1 VAKTDAETT
10 TAPSP
15 KAGETSG
22 SEATVASVDLPP
34 LVRPED
40 ADSDGIPD
48 DQDSCPKVAEDVDGF
63 EDFNG
68 CPEAD
73 DDGDGLADAVDR
85 CRQEAETLNSWED
98 DDGCPDVV
106 PESLAK
112 VAGTIQGIVFDS
124 GQATLRLESGPV
136 LANVAAVLRQ
146 PENSSVLI
154 VVEGHTDSR
163 GTREANLK
171 LSQRRAE
178 TVVQWLANNGI
189 AKSRLS
195 AVGHGPD
202 RPVAANDTEAGRQ
215 KNRRITFVL
224 KRAAAAP

>member
-1 VAKTDAETT
+1 M
-10 TAPSP
+10 
-15 KAGETSG
+15 
-22 SEATVASVDLPP
+22 
-34 LVRPED
+34 
-40 ADSDGIPD
+40 SDD
-48 DQDSCPKVAEDVDGF
+48 EDSCPKVVEDVDGF
-63 EDFNG
+63 EDFDG
-68 CPEAD
+68 CPEPD
-73 DDGDGLADAVDR
+73 DDGDGLPDAADR

-112 VAGTIQGIVFDS
+112 VAGTMQGIVFES

-136 LANVAAVLRQ
+136 LAGAAAVLRL
-146 PENSSVLI
+146 PENLSVLI
-154 VVEGHTDSR
+154 VVEGHTDAR

-189 AKSRLS
+189 TKDRIS

-202 RPVAANDTEAGRQ
+202 RPVAPNDTEAGRQ